1 MEYVLPL
8 KMPQLVNLME
18 VLGTTLSVT
27 IATSTNLHVLEI
39 SKNVLHFL
47 LHNVCLVKMG
57 IFVTAIN
64 LKIATFV
71 M

>member
-47 LHNVCLVKMG
+47 LHNVYLVKMG